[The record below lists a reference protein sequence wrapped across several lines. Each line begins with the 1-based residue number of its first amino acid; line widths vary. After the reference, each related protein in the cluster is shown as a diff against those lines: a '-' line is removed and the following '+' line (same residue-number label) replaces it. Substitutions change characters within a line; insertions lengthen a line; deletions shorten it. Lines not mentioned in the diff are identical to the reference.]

1 MKKIIIV
8 GMFTVLVII
17 SMVFSVGSYEKANAE
32 TPTTKFNFTNTTYD
46 TMELVEFSCDNIIPI
61 YEGTKTEC
69 IVSHYYSND
78 NGKTFEIINQGTPF
92 YFEYIPTNTNN
103 KMDMSGGVILE
114 EISDNSMYYVTIS
127 YNVIDNNGSIL
138 EDGIITSNS
147 IKLN

>member
-1 MKKIIIV
+1 M
-8 GMFTVLVII
+8 
-17 SMVFSVGSYEKANAE
+17 
-32 TPTTKFNFTNTTYD
+32 
-46 TMELVEFSCDNIIPI
+46 
-61 YEGTKTEC
+61 
-69 IVSHYYSND
+69 
-78 NGKTFEIINQGTPF
+78 IINPNKPALVPINILKN
-92 YFEYIPTNTNN
+92 IPTNTNN